1 MKSTLAAISV
11 LSATMLPAHEAT
23 ALEADWSFSGFA
35 TLGIVSTRAEH
46 ARFLRVGI
54 NAPDKRNPN
63 AGIDSVLGLQANV
76 RLGAHNAA
84 VLQVLAR
91 ETPRGDHPP
100 RIRLA
105 FVSHQLTPE
114 LTARVGRMRIP
125 FFMLSDSIDIN
136 YSHPWVRP
144 PVELYGLN
152 PFSDLDGV
160 DLLYR
165 SRLGGLDVEVHPYL
179 GRSSISVLGGG
190 RARLREMGGV
200 NLTLARGDL
209 SISLGHAAA
218 RLGLQRRS
226 AALQTLL
233 DLPPAVPP
241 ELRAR
246 LSGNDTHASFS
257 SIGFQWDDGAWLM
270 IGEVART
277 KANRYNNSAHA
288 WSLTAGRRLGSVTPY
303 VTVSRSRQDEPIFH
317 SDIAA
322 RDPRLTFLNRSRNQ
336 AQESVSAG
344 MRWDFS
350 RSAALKFEY
359 TRIHTDREAWGSFA
373 PTRNAFTT
381 RMGDRRVN
389 LLSLSVDV
397 VF

>member
-1 MKSTLAAISV
+1 MRSACTILALAIG
-11 LSATMLPAHEAT
+11 LPASTAF
-23 ALEADWSFSGFA
+23 ALETDWSFSGFA
-35 TLGIVSTRAEH
+35 TLGMVSTRADH

-54 NAPDKRNPN
+54 NAPDDRNPN
-63 AGIDSVLGLQANV
+63 AGIDSLLGLQANL
-76 RLGAHNAA
+76 RLGTRNVA

-114 LTARVGRMRIP
+114 LTVRVGRMRIP

-165 SRLGGLDVEVHPYL
+165 RRFGDVDVEVHPYL

-190 RARLREMGGV
+190 RARLRQLGGV
-200 NLTLARGDL
+200 NVTLSRGAL
-209 SISLGHAAA
+209 SISAGHAAA
-218 RLGLQRRS
+218 RLDVHRRS
-226 AALQTLL
+226 SALQALL
-233 DLPPAVPP
+233 DLPPAIPP
-241 ELRAR
+241 ELRAL
-246 LSGNDTHASFS
+246 LSGNDTHGNFS
-257 SIGFQWDDGAWLM
+257 SIGFQWDDGAWLL
-270 IGEVART
+270 IGEIART
-277 KANRYNNSAHA
+277 KANRYNNSANA
-288 WSLTAGRRLGSVTPY
+288 ASLTVGRRLGSFTPY
-303 VTVSRSRQDEPIFH
+303 LAASRHREDKPIF
-317 SDIAA
+317 DAETAA
-322 RDPRLTFLNRSRNQ
+322 QDPRLAFLNRSRNQ
-336 AQESVSAG
+336 AQHSVSAG
-344 MRWDFS
+344 IRWDFS

-359 TRIHTDREAWGSFA
+359 TRVHTDRQAWGSFA
-373 PTRNAFTT
+373 PTGNAFTA